1 MKDKWPKILPFLTE
15 DQIRIKTDFMKHW
28 HEVLPRKYGI
38 IEEFNHGYPIKNSK
52 GGTKVLEIGAGLGEH
67 LSYENLDNI
76 EYTAL
81 ELLPTMAEV
90 IKRRFPT
97 VNVLVGDCQK
107 PINLPDKYFDRV
119 LAIHVLEH
127 LPNLPAAL
135 AEIRR
140 LLNSNGE
147 FCVVIPCEGG
157 LVYSFARIIS
167 AKRIFEKRYNMNYDW
182 CIKSEHVNTAK
193 EIVEELQKFFIIKKR
208 QFFPFFIPSVTL
220 NLVIG
225 LILKPRN

>member
-1 MKDKWPKILPFLTE
+1 MNSKWPKRLFELSE
-15 DQIRIKTDFMKHW
+15 EQKRIKTDFMKHW
-28 HEVLPRKYGI
+28 HEVLPKKYDI
-38 IEEFNHGYPIKNSK
+38 IEEFNHGYPVKNSNHGK
-52 GGTKVLEIGAGLGEH
+52 KVLEIGAGLGEH
-67 LSYENLDNI
+67 LSYENLNNV

-90 IKRRFPT
+90 IKQRFPM

-107 PINLPDKYFDRV
+107 PIHFPDKYFDRV

-127 LPNLPAAL
+127 LPNLPATL
-135 AEIRR
+135 SEIRR
-140 LLNSNGE
+140 LLVPNGE
-147 FCVVIPCEGG
+147 FCAVIPCEGG
-157 LVYSFARIIS
+157 VAYSFARVIS

-193 EIVEELQKFFIIKKR
+193 EILEELQKFFIIKKR
-208 QFFPFFIPSVTL
+208 SFFPFFIPSITL

-225 LILKPRN
+225 LVLKPRN